1 MNEKFLEDCLTAT
14 MKTETIATAKMV
26 YQTIGLQ
33 RWIPFRNAWT
43 EKASTCSAQNF
54 ATS

>member
-1 MNEKFLEDCLTAT
+1 MNEKFFEDCLTAA
-14 MKTETIATAKMV
+14 MKTETTATAELV

-33 RWIPFRNAWT
+33 KWIPFCNAWT
-43 EKASTCSAQNF
+43 EKASTCSAQDF